1 MIEHKC
7 DNCKLQSV
15 CKFTA
20 PYTTD
25 RKNLLDAGAALPLLG
40 SETTAIIVTCK
51 KFMPTEAAQMAEIK
65 ANAEKLKQVLAPL
78 AELGKTAGIDKPDQG
93 GGGQK

>member
-1 MIEHKC
+1 MIENTC

-20 PYTTD
+20 PYTAD

-40 SETTAIIVTCK
+40 SETTAIIITCK
-51 KFMPTEAAQMAEIK
+51 KFMPTEAAQLAEIK
-65 ANAEKLKQVLAPL
+65 ASAERFKTALAPL
-78 AELGKTAGIDKPDQG
+78 TKDG
-93 GGGQK
+93 GGKV

>member
-15 CKFTA
+15 CK
-20 PYTTD
+20 YEGRYSID
-25 RKNLLDAGAALPLLG
+25 RKHLLAMPASLPPFHC
-40 SETTAIIVTCK
+40 ETTAIIVTCK

-65 ANAEKLKQVLAPL
+65 ANAERFKTALAPL
-78 AELGKTAGIDKPDQG
+78 TKDG
-93 GGGQK
+93 GGKV